1 MELTLHYRGRKTKN
15 MKCYS
20 ILLVEDTDDDA
31 KNCTDSVD
39 IMNEENADISI
50 MIDVTKTVGEA
61 IEKLKLNNYHGA
73 IIDIK
78 IDDGTDKSG
87 NDVIKDI
94 ISTYRLP
101 VAVMTATPGF
111 KADEETNIPIYI
123 KGEAKYKEI
132 INELIEIDN
141 TGLFDVLG
149 GKGIIEKKMVS
160 VFWNNI
166 YPQLDTWRK
175 YSTEG
180 IDTESIL
187 LRYILAHLL
196 EGLSEEGTAYCTEET
211 YISLKGMEN
220 RLHTGDIFLHKD
232 KCEYYILLSPPC
244 DLALHDGKPKT
255 ETLMLC
261 AIEAVPTGLGK
272 SKLSEIVKNK
282 KEFYHWLPDNSMFD
296 GGIINFRRVVTVS
309 SDKFFDK
316 FDSRGIKVQDTFV
329 KNIMNRFSAYY
340 ARQGQP
346 DFAFD
351 KEIENRIN
359 NK

>member
-1 MELTLHYRGRKTKN
+1 M
-15 MKCYS
+15 
-20 ILLVEDTDDDA
+20 
-31 KNCTDSVD
+31 
-39 IMNEENADISI
+39 
-50 MIDVTKTVGEA
+50 
-61 IEKLKLNNYHGA
+61 
-73 IIDIK
+73 
-78 IDDGTDKSG
+78 
-87 NDVIKDI
+87 
-94 ISTYRLP
+94 
-101 VAVMTATPGF
+101 
-111 KADEETNIPIYI
+111 
-123 KGEAKYKEI
+123 
-132 INELIEIDN
+132 
-141 TGLFDVLG
+141 
-149 GKGIIEKKMVS
+149 
-160 VFWNNI
+160 
-166 YPQLDTWRK
+166 
-175 YSTEG
+175 
-180 IDTESIL
+180 
-187 LRYILAHLL
+187 L
-196 EGLSEEGTAYCTEET
+196 EGLSEDGPAYCTEET